1 MTGIVKKNLKSL
13 INVEINVDRA
23 RDTGM
28 AFVLILLLLELFIGS
43 GIYFK
48 ISIPVLILNMIAPQ
62 IFYPIA
68 YIWFGLAQMLG
79 TIVSKI
85 LLFVVFS
92 IIVLPVA
99 LLRRLLG
106 KDTLLLKKWNTN
118 SDSVFK
124 TRDHLFSSS
133 DIEKPY

>member
-1 MTGIVKKNLKSL
+1 MTDIAKRNLKSL

-28 AFVLILLLLELFIGS
+28 AVVLILLLLELFIGT

-48 ISIPVLILNMIAPQ
+48 ISIPVLILNMTVPQ

-68 YIWFGLAQMLG
+68 YIWFGFAQILG

-99 LLRRLLG
+99 LLRRFLG

>member
-1 MTGIVKKNLKSL
+1 MTEIAKRNLKSI
-13 INVEINVDRA
+13 INIEINVDRA

-28 AFVLILLLLELFIGS
+28 AVVLILLLLELFIGT

-48 ISIPVLILNMIAPQ
+48 ISIPVLILNMTVPQ

-68 YIWFGLAQMLG
+68 YIWFGFAQILG

-118 SDSVFK
+118 NDSVFK

>member
-1 MTGIVKKNLKSL
+1 MTEIAKRNLKSI
-13 INVEINVDRA
+13 INIEINVDRA

-28 AFVLILLLLELFIGS
+28 AVVLVLLLLELFIGT

-48 ISIPVLILNMIAPQ
+48 ISIPVLILNMTVPQ

-68 YIWFGLAQMLG
+68 YIWFGFAQILG

-118 SDSVFK
+118 NDSVFK

>member
-1 MTGIVKKNLKSL
+1 MTDIAKRNLKSI
-13 INVEINVDRA
+13 INVEINVERA

-28 AFVLILLLLELFIGS
+28 ALVLILLLLELFIGS

-48 ISIPVLILNMIAPQ
+48 IAIPVLILNMIIPQ

-92 IIVLPVA
+92 VIVMPIA
-99 LLRRLLG
+99 LLRRLFS
-106 KDTLLLKKWNTN
+106 KDTLLIKKWNTN
-118 SDSVFK
+118 SNSVFK
-124 TRDHLFSSS
+124 TRDHSFSSS

>member
-1 MTGIVKKNLKSL
+1 MTDIAKRNLKSI
-13 INVEINVDRA
+13 INVEINVERA

-28 AFVLILLLLELFIGS
+28 ALVLILLLLELFIGS

-48 ISIPVLILNMIAPQ
+48 IAIPVLILNMIIPQ

-68 YIWFGLAQMLG
+68 YIWFGLAQLLG

-106 KDTLLLKKWNTN
+106 KDTLLLKNWNTN
-118 SDSVFK
+118 NNSVFK
-124 TRDHLFSSS
+124 TRDHIFSSS

>member
-1 MTGIVKKNLKSL
+1 MTDTAKKNLRSL
-13 INVEINVDRA
+13 VNVEINVDRA

-28 AFVLILLLLELFIGS
+28 AVVLVLLLLELFIGT

-48 ISIPVLILNMIAPQ
+48 IAIPALILNMIVPQ
-62 IFYPIA
+62 IYFPVA
-68 YIWFGLAQMLG
+68 YIWFGLAQVLG
-79 TIVSKI
+79 TIVSKV

-92 IIVLPVA
+92 VIVLPVA

-106 KDTLLLKKWNTN
+106 KDTLLIKKWKTANE
-118 SDSVFK
+118 SVFK

>member
-1 MTGIVKKNLKSL
+1 MTDIAKRNLKSI
-13 INVEINVDRA
+13 INIEINVDRA

-28 AFVLILLLLELFIGS
+28 AVVLILLLLELFIGT

-85 LLFVVFS
+85 LLFVIFS